1 MVNAS
6 VATKINSKAMAEAEV
21 RWGCLCVGFVV
32 VGEICFVLLFVAISV
47 VVGEICF
54 EDLFAALVVAFD
66 ADDCEAAIEALLLS
80 LCGNE

>member
-21 RWGCLCVGFVV
+21 RWGCLFVGF
-32 VGEICFVLLFVAISV
+32 V